1 MIQTN
6 QNIFKYKSHMMGT
19 AVQMVLK
26 TRPVCSVSCGGTL
39 RLPGAG
45 STVAAQGAV
54 QRLQPDDHEWQEDK
68 WSAADDLWQ
77 EIWKRDSVTANGE
90 LNCSQKHW
98 RVSPIIETDVL
109 KKIGNLKFPLLLL
122 NGPGKKRSSFQ
133 GTTFFF
139 TVGKRHNRQITAI
152 ARSLFFLF
160 EFLGSRL
167 TRLIIF

>member
-6 QNIFKYKSHMMGT
+6 QNIFRYKSHMMGT

-39 RLPGAG
+39 CLPGAG

-54 QRLQPDDHEWQEDK
+54 QRLQPDDHEWQADK

-77 EIWKRDSVTANGE
+77 EIWKRDSVTGNGE

-98 RVSPIIETDVL
+98 RVSPIIETDVT

-122 NGPGKKRSSFQ
+122 LLNVPGKKTQLFSRHFV
-133 GTTFFF
+133 TKFFF

-152 ARSLFFLF
+152 ARSFFLLFFTLN
-160 EFLGSRL
+160 S
-167 TRLIIF
+167 